1 MPGAGPTCPSSRRTG
16 LPSPSGGSALCQVQP
31 WLLCPRRAS
40 DPPAAGPHSSG
51 RCKAFLEAQQV
62 STVKGLG
69 WGRVT
74 LCKES
79 PPCWH
84 SSPERPAAPFNLL
97 SLLLVQLP
105 LLPWPLG
112 TVTWTR
118 PEKVAP
124 HARRPSRPPRALRPV
139 PPLTRAGLPSP
150 GASARGRQGQE
161 HDAQSQQDRHEG
173 PRLPSSI
180 QGLHTRPHREAPAP
194 RTPGSAL
201 PGRPRPGGHCGG
213 HIPGAC
219 AGTAAPG
226 GDGTQVVLAGR
237 AAASLYLIYTWAVVL
252 PCR

>member
-1 MPGAGPTCPSSRRTG
+1 MGSPLRLRSPLEGVCVPGAGPTCPSSRGTR

-62 STVKGLG
+62 SAVKGLG

-105 LLPWPLG
+105 LLPWPLS
-112 TVTWTR
+112 TVTWIR

-124 HARRPSRPPRALRPV
+124 HARRPSRPPRVLRPV
-139 PPLTRAGLPSP
+139 PPTYPCRAPISRRLGPGSP
-150 GASARGRQGQE
+150 G
-161 HDAQSQQDRHEG
+161 
-173 PRLPSSI
+173 
-180 QGLHTRPHREAPAP
+180 
-194 RTPGSAL
+194 
-201 PGRPRPGGHCGG
+201 
-213 HIPGAC
+213 PGARRTES
-219 AGTAAPG
+219 AGQT
-226 GDGTQVVLAGR
+226 
-237 AAASLYLIYTWAVVL
+237 
-252 PCR
+252 